1 MFIDTSI
8 AFFMEI
14 KCLHLNEYQYWFF
27 YPFHFLSFYDWG
39 KKHKRKFYR
48 KIQTESEY
56 FFVLMNMGVIFL
68 EF

>member
-27 YPFHFLSFYDWG
+27 YPFHFLSFYDWE
-39 KKHKRKFYR
+39 KNTKENSTEKYR
-48 KIQTESEY
+48 LK
-56 FFVLMNMGVIFL
+56 VNIFL
-68 EF
+68 SL